1 MRCRSSADS
10 IDHSPPAGAAPY
22 ATGVSDTPEDADAA
36 ARDLLL
42 RYLEGDTAA
51 FGDLARMYYP
61 RLWPVALRMCSG
73 DSEEAADAL
82 QDAMIAA
89 MRGARGFRGDAR
101 VSTWLHRIVVN
112 ACLDR
117 HRRRKRQA
125 TTSLPED
132 YQTIA
137 DPHDRIG
144 QRELAWDVERALAR
158 LPDEQRAAVVLV
170 DVEGWPVA
178 EAAHILGVPSGTVK
192 SRCSRGRAKLAQDLA
207 HLRNQPSAGDVV
219 DGAET
224 TKGTEGGDA

>member
-1 MRCRSSADS
+1 MRSRSSGETADL
-10 IDHSPPAGAAPY
+10 SPLTGLAPY
-22 ATGVSDTPEDADAA
+22 PTGVPDTLDDGDAA
-36 ARDLLL
+36 ARQLLL
-42 RYLEGDTAA
+42 RYLEGDQAA
-51 FGDLARMYYP
+51 FGALARTYYP

-73 DSEEAADAL
+73 DAEEASDAL

-89 MRGARGFRGDAR
+89 MRGAKGFRGDAR

-117 HRRRKRQA
+117 HRRRKRTG
-125 TTSLPED
+125 TTAVLD
-132 YQTIA
+132 DFQTLA

-178 EAAHILGVPSGTVK
+178 EAAQILGVPSGTVK
-192 SRCSRGRAKLAQDLA
+192 SRCSRGRSKLAQDLA
-207 HLRNQPSAGDVV
+207 HLRNRSNKDDVV
-219 DGAET
+219 QGVE
-224 TKGTEGGDA
+224 KNSSTEGGDA